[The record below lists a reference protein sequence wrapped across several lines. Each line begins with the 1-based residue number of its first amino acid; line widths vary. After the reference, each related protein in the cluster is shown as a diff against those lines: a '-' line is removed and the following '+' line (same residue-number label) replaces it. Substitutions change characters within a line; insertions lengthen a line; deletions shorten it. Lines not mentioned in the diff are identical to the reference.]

1 MSMSMTDGIELIAGV
16 SADFTTGE
24 RARFQ
29 ELVANAGEV
38 VSTALT
44 TNIANARVLVMLK
57 QYGVVRGTAALKRP
71 QDSYRAKIMKRAG
84 VALSRL
90 DCPYELGY
98 VFIEPNLQGHGLS
111 HRLVFEALAHND
123 GAAVFATVRTDNAAM
138 LATLFKAEF
147 AVVGQPYLG
156 LQGRMIGVSIRQR
169 RAHGPS

>member
-1 MSMSMTDGIELIAGV
+1 MTEGIELIAGLP
-16 SADFTTGE
+16 ADFTTDE

-38 VSTALT
+38 VSKVLT

-57 QYGVVRGTAALKRP
+57 QHGVVQGTAALKRP
-71 QDSYRAKIMKRAG
+71 QDSYRAKIMKQAS

-98 VFIEPNLQGHGLS
+98 VFIGPNLQGHRLS
-111 HRLVFEALAHND
+111 HRLVSEALAHSD
-123 GAAVFATVRTDNAAM
+123 GAGVFATVRTDNAAM
-138 LATLFKAEF
+138 LATLFNAEF

-156 LQGRMIGVSIRQR
+156 QQGRMIGVSIKPR
-169 RAHGPS
+169 RAHGSS